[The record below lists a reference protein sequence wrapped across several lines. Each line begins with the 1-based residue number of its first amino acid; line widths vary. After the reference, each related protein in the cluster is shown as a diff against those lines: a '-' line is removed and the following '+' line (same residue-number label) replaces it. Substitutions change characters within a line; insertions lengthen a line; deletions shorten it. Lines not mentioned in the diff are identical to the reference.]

1 MFCVCMRACMCVC
14 VLCVSVCACAS
25 VHVCVSGTCV
35 HILVRLTIV
44 MSQSWFSN
52 LLASTA
58 FTHIVD
64 YAVKTLAYLT
74 QNNSLPL
81 MNGISY
87 AYVCL
92 HMAYF
97 MRSEPSCVQPFSGF
111 VQTHYIF

>member
-1 MFCVCMRACMCVC
+1 
-14 VLCVSVCACAS
+14 
-25 VHVCVSGTCV
+25 
-35 HILVRLTIV
+35 

-87 AYVCL
+87 AYVYIWHISSDL
-92 HMAYF
+92 NVVVYNH
-97 MRSEPSCVQPFSGF
+97 FSGF
-111 VQTHYIF
+111 VQPHYIF

>member
-1 MFCVCMRACMCVC
+1 
-14 VLCVSVCACAS
+14 
-25 VHVCVSGTCV
+25 
-35 HILVRLTIV
+35 

-97 MRSEPSCVQPFSGF
+97 IRSERSCVQPLFRIRTTSLYF
-111 VQTHYIF
+111 LKQTITFLMH